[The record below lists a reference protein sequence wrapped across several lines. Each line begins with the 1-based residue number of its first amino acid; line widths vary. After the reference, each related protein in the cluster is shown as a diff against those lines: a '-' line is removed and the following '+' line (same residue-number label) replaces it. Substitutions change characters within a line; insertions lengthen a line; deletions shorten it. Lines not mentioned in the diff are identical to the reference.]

1 MKLWI
6 NFEEKD
12 IKKRKNGWK
21 EGSDWESQ
29 LEFEEEQD
37 LENCFFDFDRDKVT
51 LHFNNGIIEM
61 TKKEFGEL
69 FK

>member
-12 IKKRKNGWK
+12 IKKRQKGWTDGDDF
-21 EGSDWESQ
+21 EDQ
-29 LEFEEEQD
+29 LIYEAEQD
-37 LENCFFDFDRDKVT
+37 LSNCSIEFVDRKVT
-51 LHFNNGIIEM
+51 LHFDNGWIEM
-61 TKKEFGEL
+61 TREEFGEL